1 MLKELPTMMP
11 PSIKRMAQTAGFSE
25 SEVSAMA
32 SKLAL
37 FALLIQ
43 EERNSQLMAMFRA
56 FGQSELR
63 ACAQACRSAGHD
75 AAADLLLAHAD
86 AWDVSA
92 DAITLQQL
100 RQRLPA
106 P

>member
-1 MLKELPTMMP
+1 MMS
-11 PSIKRMAQTAGFSE
+11 PSITRMAQTAGFSE
-25 SEVSAMA
+25 SEVSAMT

-43 EERNSQLMAMFRA
+43 QEHASQLMAMFQA

-63 ACAQACRSAGHD
+63 ACAQTCRSAGHD
-75 AAADLLLAHAD
+75 AAAELLLAHAD
-86 AWDVSA
+86 AWVVSA

-100 RQRLPA
+100 RQRLTA